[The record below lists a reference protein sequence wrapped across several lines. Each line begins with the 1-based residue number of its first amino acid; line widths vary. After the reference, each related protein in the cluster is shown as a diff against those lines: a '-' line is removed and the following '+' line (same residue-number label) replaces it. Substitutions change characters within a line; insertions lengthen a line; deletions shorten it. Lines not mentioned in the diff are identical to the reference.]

1 MESVLKLM
9 TPVPHPCGRRKAPQS
24 ILTPQ
29 KMGVDMPQIRE
40 KEIKFHPRRVRGP
53 SQAPSMHSCHTQF
66 RLLAS
71 SSHPHH
77 PSISSTRTRSTKF
90 LSLPISS
97 LSPCHCYSIG
107 LFIGPIRAYIKHPLS
122 ICNQSTTS
130 VCLCGNCLGI
140 VYHFKSRPSR

>member
-1 MESVLKLM
+1 
-9 TPVPHPCGRRKAPQS
+9 
-24 ILTPQ
+24 
-29 KMGVDMPQIRE
+29 MPQIRE

-77 PSISSTRTRSTKF
+77 PSISSIRTRSTKF

-107 LFIGPIRAYIKHPLS
+107 LLSVRFELTSNILYLFATNLPRLFVCAATVLASFIILNPARHDRMTTIS
-122 ICNQSTTS
+122 STLQNHLE
-130 VCLCGNCLGI
+130 VL
-140 VYHFKSRPSR
+140 